1 MDEIAT
7 PRMEQYRRYENSRR
21 RERMDETG
29 EHHPEVQ
36 GKTPTGRLRGTAA
49 NTHAGRVMLQ
59 CYTRFTDFIRARTG
73 VKESLKTTV
82 TSVTV

>member
-7 PRMEQYRRYENSRR
+7 PGMEQYRRYENPRR

-29 EHHPEVQ
+29 KHHLEMQ
-36 GKTPTGRLRGTAA
+36 RKDPTSRLRGTAT

-73 VKESLKTTV
+73 DKDSLKTTV